1 MKNKLT
7 KTGVLILIGLL
18 FTLGWACQLS
28 GPSAPATP
36 KEEKL
41 IDVSFEAGAKGG
53 LQSKGLSGMI
63 VYAKSFST
71 TDRTQLGTTRTLTEN
86 PSGSGRYT
94 GTVSVGDGTA
104 AKATVYIYGVLNNR
118 VRAFGYTDIA
128 LPRSTLITLPYSTA
142 GYTAGDMGPGG
153 GFIVDGVD
161 NTNYLYTELA
171 PASWKGKAADNIY
184 FWDLPDSLG
193 AYTTIGTFTAEKKGL
208 DNVTL
213 LDAAITKDDYWTTVK
228 TIEVN
233 AGGSG
238 YTDGETITLTGGDG
252 TAQATITVT
261 NGVIK
266 TLKDL
271 SFTTDTTGGISPQ
284 TASIIIPDG
293 GTGYAVG
300 DVLNLNGK
308 LTGTGAKAKVKAILN
323 GVVVGITCFDPGDGY
338 KAGDKVIVGG
348 TGGPEVTIDT
358 ISGTGTTGPID
369 TFHLSSLAYN
379 RSDGHNLTD
388 NKGSALWDIEPW
400 RDIVDGVISK
410 VELTNN
416 GTGYVVDEICT
427 PTDFGGAG
435 HGHGNDDAKFKVK
448 EVTDGIIDT
457 VTVTTPGKK
466 YNKGPCA
473 FTGGSGTGAQLEIT
487 EVNEYAYA
495 IHAFRDG
502 IDFNGLDDWTFPTK
516 DDLTAVNTTF
526 AAGSADA
533 GLTAGK
539 KYWSSSE
546 VDDDHAY
553 TLVVGTGVVNTE
565 SKDSKGL
572 YVRPVR
578 YF

>member
-53 LQSKGLSGMI
+53 LQSKSLSGMI

-142 GYTAGDMGPGG
+142 GYTARDMGPGG
-153 GFIVDGVD
+153 GFIVDVD
-161 NTNYLYTELA
+161 NVNYLYTELA
-171 PASWKGKAADNIY
+171 PQSWKGKASDNIY
-184 FWDLPDSLG
+184 FWDSVLTELR
-193 AYTTIGTFTAEKKGL
+193 GTFTAKKKGL

-213 LDAAITKDDYWTTVK
+213 LKAAITTDDYWTEVK
-228 TIEVN
+228 TIKVN

-238 YTDGETITLTGGDG
+238 YLAADKLKLTGGDG
-252 TAQATITVT
+252 KAEASITVT
-261 NGVIK
+261 DGVIK
-266 TLKDL
+266 TLYGF
-271 SFTTDTTGGISPQ
+271 SFVALVPVAPGSIS
-284 TASIIIPDG
+284 TITPDG
-293 GTGYAVG
+293 GFGYAV
-300 DVLNLNGK
+300 DDELA
-308 LTGTGAKAKVKAILN
+308 LTGDTSGATGATVKVKAVLDD
-323 GVVVGITCFDPGDGY
+323 VVWGITCFDAGDGY

-348 TGGPEVTIDT
+348 AGGPEVTIDT
-358 ISGTGTTGPID
+358 ISGTGTTGPIA
-369 TFHLSSLAYN
+369 TYHLSSLAYN
-379 RSDGHNLTD
+379 REPGRNITD
-388 NKGSALWDIEPW
+388 NKGSAKWDIEEVW
-400 RDIVDGVISK
+400 GLDDGVISQ
-410 VELTNN
+410 VELTE
-416 GTGYVVDEICT
+416 GGDSYTVDETCT
-427 PTDFGGAG
+427 PSGG
-435 HGHGNDDAKFKVK
+435 HGTTNAVFKVK
-448 EVTDGIIDT
+448 EVIDGIIDT
-457 VTVTTPGKK
+457 ATIIAGKEGK
-466 YNKGPCA
+466 NYNKGSCA
-473 FTGGSGTGAQLEIT
+473 FTGGSGTGAKLEIT
-487 EVNEYAYA
+487 AVDEYAYA

-546 VDDDHAY
+546 VDDDQAY
-553 TLVVGTGVVNTE
+553 TLVVGTGVKKNE

>member
-1 MKNKLT
+1 MKSKLT

-18 FTLGWACQLS
+18 FTLGWSCQLS

-71 TDRTQLGTTRTLTEN
+71 TDRTQLGTIRTLTEN

-104 AKATVYIYGVLNNR
+104 KKATVYIYGVLNNR

-128 LPRSTLITLPYSTA
+128 LPRSTLITLPYSTT

-153 GFIVDGVD
+153 GFIVAAD

-171 PASWKGKAADNIY
+171 PESWKGKASDNIY
-184 FWDLPDSLG
+184 LWDSVL
-193 AYTTIGTFTAEKKGL
+193 TETRGTFTAEKKGL
-208 DNVTL
+208 DNVTI
-213 LDAAITKDDYWTTVK
+213 LDPAIAADDYWTEVK
-228 TIEVN
+228 TIKVN

-238 YTDGETITLTGGDG
+238 YKVTDTLKLTGGDG
-252 TAQATITVT
+252 KAEASITVT
-261 NGVIK
+261 DGVIK
-266 TLKDL
+266 TLNDL
-271 SFTTDTTGGISPQ
+271 SFNEASPVVPGTTSTIT
-284 TASIIIPDG
+284 PDG
-293 GTGYAVG
+293 GTDYAVG
-300 DVLNLNGK
+300 DVLDLNGS

-358 ISGTGTTGPID
+358 ISGTGTTGPIA
-369 TFHLSSLAYN
+369 TYHLSSLAYN

-400 RDIVDGVISK
+400 WDIVDGVISK

-427 PTDFGGAG
+427 PTGGD
-435 HGHGNDDAKFKVK
+435 GHGNDDAQFKVK
-448 EVTDGIIDT
+448 EVTDGIIASAT
-457 VTVTTPGKK
+457 VVAGKRGK
-466 YNKGPCA
+466 NYNKGSCA
-473 FTGGSGTGAQLEIT
+473 FTGGTGTGAKLEIT
-487 EVNEYAYA
+487 AVDEYAYA
-495 IHAFRDG
+495 IHAFRNG
-502 IDFNGLDDWTFPTK
+502 IDFNSFDDWTFPTK
-516 DDLTAVNTTF
+516 DDLTAVNTQ
-526 AAGSADA
+526 
-533 GLTAGK
+533 LTAGK
-539 KYWSSSE
+539 IAGANLAAAGYYWSSSE
-546 VDDDHAY
+546 DTAANASALDVASKAITAY
-553 TLVVGTGVVNTE
+553 PKNTTGY
-565 SKDSKGL
+565 

>member
-1 MKNKLT
+1 MKSKLT

-18 FTLGWACQLS
+18 FTLGWSCQLS

-71 TDRTQLGTTRTLTEN
+71 TDRTQLGTIRTLTEN

-104 AKATVYIYGVLNNR
+104 KKATVYIYGVLNNR

-128 LPRSTLITLPYSTA
+128 LPRSTLITLPYSTT

-153 GFIVDGVD
+153 GFIVAAD

-171 PASWKGKAADNIY
+171 PESWKGKASDNIY
-184 FWDLPDSLG
+184 LWDSVL
-193 AYTTIGTFTAEKKGL
+193 TETRGTFTAEKKGL
-208 DNVTL
+208 DNVTI
-213 LDAAITKDDYWTTVK
+213 LDPAIAADDYWTEVK
-228 TIEVN
+228 TIKVN

-238 YTDGETITLTGGDG
+238 YKVTDTLKLTGGDG
-252 TAQATITVT
+252 KAEASITVT
-261 NGVIK
+261 DGVIK
-266 TLKDL
+266 TLNDL
-271 SFTTDTTGGISPQ
+271 SFTADNEASPVVPGTTSTI
-284 TASIIIPDG
+284 TPDG
-293 GTGYAVG
+293 GTDYAVG
-300 DVLNLNGK
+300 DVLDLNGS

-358 ISGTGTTGPID
+358 ISGTGTTGPIA
-369 TFHLSSLAYN
+369 TYHLSSLAYN

-400 RDIVDGVISK
+400 WDIVDGVISK

-427 PTDFGGAG
+427 PTGGD
-435 HGHGNDDAKFKVK
+435 GHGNDDAQFKVK
-448 EVTDGIIDT
+448 EVTDGVIASAT
-457 VTVTTPGKK
+457 VVAGKRGK
-466 YNKGPCA
+466 NYNKGSCA
-473 FTGGSGTGAQLEIT
+473 FTGGTGTGAKLEIT
-487 EVNEYAYA
+487 AVDEYAYA
-495 IHAFRDG
+495 IHAFRNG
-502 IDFNGLDDWTFPTK
+502 IDFNSFDDWTFPTK
-516 DDLTAVNTTF
+516 DDLTAVNTQ
-526 AAGSADA
+526 
-533 GLTAGK
+533 LTAGK
-539 KYWSSSE
+539 IAGANLAAAGYYWSSSE
-546 VDDDHAY
+546 DTAANASALDVASKAITAY
-553 TLVVGTGVVNTE
+553 PKNTTGY
-565 SKDSKGL
+565 

>member
-1 MKNKLT
+1 MKSKLT

-18 FTLGWACQLS
+18 FTLGWSCQLS

-71 TDRTQLGTTRTLTEN
+71 TDRTQLGTIRTLTEN

-104 AKATVYIYGVLNNR
+104 KKATVYIYGVLNNR

-128 LPRSTLITLPYSTA
+128 LPRSTLITLPYSTT

-153 GFIVDGVD
+153 GFIVAAD

-171 PASWKGKAADNIY
+171 PESWKGKASDNIY
-184 FWDLPDSLG
+184 LWDSVL
-193 AYTTIGTFTAEKKGL
+193 TETRGTFTAEKKGL
-208 DNVTL
+208 DNVTI
-213 LDAAITKDDYWTTVK
+213 LDPAIAADDYWTEVK
-228 TIEVN
+228 TIKVN

-238 YTDGETITLTGGDG
+238 YKVTDTLKLTGGDG
-252 TAQATITVT
+252 KAEASITVT
-261 NGVIK
+261 DGVIK
-266 TLKDL
+266 TLNDL
-271 SFTTDTTGGISPQ
+271 SFTADDEASPVVPETTSTI
-284 TASIIIPDG
+284 TPDG
-293 GTGYAVG
+293 GTDYAVG
-300 DVLNLNGK
+300 DVLDLNG
-308 LTGTGAKAKVKAILN
+308 TGTGAKAKVKAILN

-358 ISGTGTTGPID
+358 ISGTGTTGPIAKY
-369 TFHLSSLAYN
+369 HLSSLAYN

-400 RDIVDGVISK
+400 LDIVDGVISK

-427 PTDFGGAG
+427 PTGGD
-435 HGHGNDDAKFKVK
+435 GHGNDDAQFKVK
-448 EVTDGIIDT
+448 EVTDGIIASAT
-457 VTVTTPGKK
+457 VVAGKRGK
-466 YNKGPCA
+466 NYNKGSCA
-473 FTGGSGTGAQLEIT
+473 FTGGTGTGAKLEIT
-487 EVNEYAYA
+487 AVDEYAYA
-495 IHAFRDG
+495 IHAFRNG
-502 IDFNGLDDWTFPTK
+502 IDFNSFDDWTFPTK
-516 DDLTAVNTTF
+516 DDLTAVNTQ
-526 AAGSADA
+526 
-533 GLTAGK
+533 LTAGK
-539 KYWSSSE
+539 IAGANLAAAGYYWSSSE
-546 VDDDHAY
+546 DTAANASALDVASKAITAY
-553 TLVVGTGVVNTE
+553 PKNTTGY
-565 SKDSKGL
+565 

>member
-53 LQSKGLSGMI
+53 LQSKSLSGMI

-153 GFIVDGVD
+153 GFIVDVD
-161 NTNYLYTELA
+161 KKNHLYTELA

-213 LDAAITKDDYWTTVK
+213 LDAAITTDDYWTAVK
-228 TIEVN
+228 TIKVN

-238 YTDGETITLTGGDG
+238 YIATDKLKLTGGDG
-252 TAQATITVT
+252 KAEASITVT
-261 NGVIK
+261 DGVIK
-266 TLKDL
+266 TLYGF
-271 SFTTDTTGGISPQ
+271 SFVADDELVPVAPGSIS
-284 TASIIIPDG
+284 TITPDG
-293 GTGYAVG
+293 GFGYAV
-300 DVLNLNGK
+300 DDELA
-308 LTGTGAKAKVKAILN
+308 LTGDTSGATGATVKVKAVLDD
-323 GVVVGITCFDPGDGY
+323 VVWGITCFDAGDGY

-348 TGGPEVTIDT
+348 AGGPEVTIDT
-358 ISGTGTTGPID
+358 ISGTGTTGPIA
-369 TFHLSSLAYN
+369 TYHLSSLAYN
-379 RSDGHNLTD
+379 REPGHNITD
-388 NKGSALWDIEPW
+388 NKGSAKWDIEVGGL
-400 RDIVDGVISK
+400 DDGVISQ
-410 VELTNN
+410 VELTE
-416 GTGYVVDEICT
+416 GGDSYTVDETCT
-427 PTDFGGAG
+427 PSGG
-435 HGHGNDDAKFKVK
+435 HGTTNAVFKVK
-448 EVTDGIIDT
+448 EVIDGIIDT
-457 VTVTTPGKK
+457 ATIIAGKEGK
-466 YNKGPCA
+466 NYNKGSCA
-473 FTGGSGTGAQLEIT
+473 FTGGSGTGAKLEIT
-487 EVNEYAYA
+487 AVDEYAYA

-546 VDDDHAY
+546 VDDDQAY
-553 TLVVGTGVVNTE
+553 TLVVGTGVDNTE

>member
-1 MKNKLT
+1 MKNKLI

-53 LQSKGLSGMI
+53 LQSKSLSGMI

-153 GFIVDGVD
+153 GFIVDVD

-213 LDAAITKDDYWTTVK
+213 LDAAITTDDYWTAVK
-228 TIEVN
+228 TIKVN

-238 YTDGETITLTGGDG
+238 YIATDKLKLTGGDG
-252 TAQATITVT
+252 KAEASITVT
-261 NGVIK
+261 DGVIK
-266 TLKDL
+266 TLYGF
-271 SFTTDTTGGISPQ
+271 SFDELVPVAPGSIS
-284 TASIIIPDG
+284 TITPDG
-293 GTGYAVG
+293 GFGYAV
-300 DVLNLNGK
+300 DDELA
-308 LTGTGAKAKVKAILN
+308 LTGDTSGATGATVKVKAVLDD
-323 GVVVGITCFDPGDGY
+323 VVWRIQCFDAGDGY

-348 TGGPEVTIDT
+348 AGGPEVTIDT
-358 ISGTGTTGPID
+358 ISGTGTTGPIA
-369 TFHLSSLAYN
+369 TYHLSSLAYN
-379 RSDGHNLTD
+379 REPGHNITD
-388 NKGSALWDIEPW
+388 NKGSAKWDIEVW
-400 RDIVDGVISK
+400 GLDDGVISQ
-410 VELTNN
+410 VELTE
-416 GTGYVVDEICT
+416 GGDSYTVDETCT
-427 PTDFGGAG
+427 PSGG
-435 HGHGNDDAKFKVK
+435 HGTTNAVFKVK
-448 EVTDGIIDT
+448 EVIDGIIDT
-457 VTVTTPGKK
+457 ATIIAGKEGK
-466 YNKGPCA
+466 NYNKGSCA
-473 FTGGSGTGAQLEIT
+473 FTGGSGTGAKLEIT
-487 EVNEYAYA
+487 AVDEYAYA
-495 IHAFRDG
+495 IHAFRNG
-502 IDFNGLDDWTFPTK
+502 IDFNSFDDWTFPTK
-516 DDLTAVNTTF
+516 DDLTAVNTQ
-526 AAGSADA
+526 
-533 GLTAGK
+533 LTAGK
-539 KYWSSSE
+539 IAGANLAAAGYYWSSSE
-546 VDDDHAY
+546 DTAANASALDVASKAITAY
-553 TLVVGTGVVNTE
+553 PKNTTGY
-565 SKDSKGL
+565 

>member
-53 LQSKGLSGMI
+53 LQSKSLSGMI

-153 GFIVDGVD
+153 GFIVDVD

-213 LDAAITKDDYWTTVK
+213 LDAAITTDDYWTAVK
-228 TIEVN
+228 TIKVN

-238 YTDGETITLTGGDG
+238 YIATDKLKLTGGDG
-252 TAQATITVT
+252 KAEASITVT
-261 NGVIK
+261 DGVIK
-266 TLKDL
+266 TLYGF
-271 SFTTDTTGGISPQ
+271 SFVADNELVPVAPGSIS
-284 TASIIIPDG
+284 TITPDG
-293 GTGYAVG
+293 GCGYAV
-300 DVLNLNGK
+300 DDELA
-308 LTGTGAKAKVKAILN
+308 LTGDTSVATGATVKVKAVLDD
-323 GVVVGITCFDPGDGY
+323 VVWGITCFDAGDGY

-348 TGGPEVTIDT
+348 AGGPEVTIDT
-358 ISGTGTTGPID
+358 ISGTGTTGPIA
-369 TFHLSSLAYN
+369 TYHLSSLAYN
-379 RSDGHNLTD
+379 REPGHNITD
-388 NKGSALWDIEPW
+388 NKGSAKWDIEVW
-400 RDIVDGVISK
+400 NLDEGVISQ
-410 VELTNN
+410 VELTE
-416 GTGYVVDEICT
+416 GGDSYTVDETCT
-427 PTDFGGAG
+427 PSGGHCSTDAV
-435 HGHGNDDAKFKVK
+435 FKVK
-448 EVTDGIIDT
+448 EVIDGIIDT
-457 VTVTTPGKK
+457 ATIIAGKEGK
-466 YNKGPCA
+466 NYNKGSCA
-473 FTGGSGTGAQLEIT
+473 FTGGSGTGAKLEIT
-487 EVNEYAYA
+487 AVDEYAYA

-533 GLTAGK
+533 GLTKGK

-546 VDDDHAY
+546 VDDDQAY
-553 TLVVGTGVVNTE
+553 TLVVGTGVDNTE

>member
-53 LQSKGLSGMI
+53 LQSKSLSGMI

-153 GFIVDGVD
+153 GFIVDVD

-213 LDAAITKDDYWTTVK
+213 LDAAITTDDYWTAVK
-228 TIEVN
+228 TIKVN

-238 YTDGETITLTGGDG
+238 YIATDKLKLTGGDG
-252 TAQATITVT
+252 KAEASITVT
-261 NGVIK
+261 DGVIK
-266 TLKDL
+266 TLYGF
-271 SFTTDTTGGISPQ
+271 SFVADDELVPVAPGSIS
-284 TASIIIPDG
+284 TITPDG
-293 GTGYAVG
+293 GFGYAV
-300 DVLNLNGK
+300 DDELA
-308 LTGTGAKAKVKAILN
+308 LTGDTSGATGATVKVKAVLDD
-323 GVVVGITCFDPGDGY
+323 VVWGITCFDAGDGY

-348 TGGPEVTIDT
+348 AGGPEVTIDT
-358 ISGTGTTGPID
+358 ISGTGTTGPIA
-369 TFHLSSLAYN
+369 TYHLSSLAYN
-379 RSDGHNLTD
+379 REPGHNITD
-388 NKGSALWDIEPW
+388 NKGSAKWDIEVW
-400 RDIVDGVISK
+400 GLDDGVISQ
-410 VELTNN
+410 VELTE
-416 GTGYVVDEICT
+416 GGDSYTVDETCT
-427 PTDFGGAG
+427 PSGG
-435 HGHGNDDAKFKVK
+435 HGTTNAVFKVK
-448 EVTDGIIDT
+448 EVIDGIIDT
-457 VTVTTPGKK
+457 ATIIAGKEGK
-466 YNKGPCA
+466 NYNKGSCA
-473 FTGGSGTGAQLEIT
+473 FTGGSGTGAKLEIT
-487 EVNEYAYA
+487 AVDEYAYA

-546 VDDDHAY
+546 VDDDQAY
-553 TLVVGTGVVNTE
+553 TLVVGTGVDNTE

>member
-1 MKNKLT
+1 MKSKLT

-18 FTLGWACQLS
+18 FTLGWSCQLS

-71 TDRTQLGTTRTLTEN
+71 TDRTQLGTIRTLTEN

-104 AKATVYIYGVLNNR
+104 KKATVYIYGVLNNR

-128 LPRSTLITLPYSTA
+128 LPRSTLITLPYSTT

-153 GFIVDGVD
+153 GFIVAAD

-171 PASWKGKAADNIY
+171 PESWKGKASDNIY
-184 FWDLPDSLG
+184 LWDSVL
-193 AYTTIGTFTAEKKGL
+193 TETRGTFTAEKKGL
-208 DNVTL
+208 DNVTI
-213 LDAAITKDDYWTTVK
+213 LDPAIAADDYWTEVK
-228 TIEVN
+228 TIKVN

-238 YTDGETITLTGGDG
+238 YKVTDTLKLTGGDG
-252 TAQATITVT
+252 KAEASITVT
-261 NGVIK
+261 DGVIR
-266 TLKDL
+266 TLNDL
-271 SFTTDTTGGISPQ
+271 SFTAASPVVPGTTSTI
-284 TASIIIPDG
+284 TPDG
-293 GTGYAVG
+293 GTDYAVG
-300 DVLNLNGK
+300 DVLDLNGS

-358 ISGTGTTGPID
+358 ISGTGTTGPIA
-369 TFHLSSLAYN
+369 TYHLSSLAYN

-400 RDIVDGVISK
+400 WDIVDGVISK

-427 PTDFGGAG
+427 PTGGD
-435 HGHGNDDAKFKVK
+435 GHGNDDAQFKVK
-448 EVTDGIIDT
+448 EVTDGIIASAT
-457 VTVTTPGKK
+457 VVAGKRGK
-466 YNKGPCA
+466 NYNKGSCA
-473 FTGGSGTGAQLEIT
+473 FTGGTGTGAKLEIT
-487 EVNEYAYA
+487 AVDEYAYA
-495 IHAFRDG
+495 IHAFRNG
-502 IDFNGLDDWTFPTK
+502 IDFNSFDDWTFPTK
-516 DDLTAVNTTF
+516 DDLTAVNTQ
-526 AAGSADA
+526 
-533 GLTAGK
+533 LTAGK
-539 KYWSSSE
+539 IAGANLAAAGYYWSSSE
-546 VDDDHAY
+546 DTAANASALDVASKAITAY
-553 TLVVGTGVVNTE
+553 PKNTTGY
-565 SKDSKGL
+565 